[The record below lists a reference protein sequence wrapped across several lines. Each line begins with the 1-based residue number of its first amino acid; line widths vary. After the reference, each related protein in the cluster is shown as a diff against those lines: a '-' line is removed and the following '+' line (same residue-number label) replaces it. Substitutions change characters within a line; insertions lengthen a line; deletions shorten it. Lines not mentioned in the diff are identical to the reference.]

1 MNVELHLF
9 ATPFPIYFWH
19 HLLSAPSG
27 RKKKKWF
34 STPHYRRKP
43 HSENIA
49 LAGTHGVV
57 PIMSQPLYL
66 VQLAAPTCEFPLAG
80 YRGCCVK
87 LSERWWLWATGVVK
101 NNIHIKMQCFCGLS
115 IRTSAYSL
123 SLLINVRVEI
133 REWRKYG

>member
-1 MNVELHLF
+1 MLSYICLKPHF
-9 ATPFPIYFWH
+9 QSTFWH
-19 HLLSAPSG
+19 HLLSTSAV
-27 RKKKKWF
+27 RKKKWF
-34 STPHYRRKP
+34 STPHYHCKQ

-49 LAGTHGVV
+49 LAGKRGVV

-66 VQLAAPTCEFPLAG
+66 VQLAASTCEFPLAG

-101 NNIHIKMQCFCGLS
+101 NNIHKKMQCFCGLS
-115 IRTSAYSL
+115 ICTSAYSL

-133 REWRKYG
+133 REWRK